1 MLEDW
6 CAWCASYG
14 KTHLKECAVARD
26 AGNDPECTC
35 LPVLCARCRGEGTAQ
50 RKQRAARFVENVTL
64 LHRAN
69 RLLRAPLTPEDRAV
83 VEDLVRRLASGFAP
97 KFTDHFHLR
106 ELEVSYNGAD
116 PLPGT
121 VPRKPLDS

>member
-14 KTHLKECAVARD
+14 KTHSRECAVARD
-26 AGNDPECTC
+26 AGSDPDCTC
-35 LPVLCARCRGEGTAQ
+35 LPVLCAQCRGEVAVQ
-50 RKQRAARFVENVTL
+50 RKKRAARFVENVTL

-69 RLLRAPLTPEDRAV
+69 KLLRTPLLPEDRAV
-83 VEDLVRRLASGFAP
+83 VEDLVRRLANGFPP
-97 KFTDHFHLR
+97 KFTDNFRLR
-106 ELEVSYNGAD
+106 ELEVTYTGAN

-121 VPRKPLDS
+121 LPKKPLDS